1 MPAPNTVAIRSYR
14 GCFQLERRL
23 HRIDRWR
30 IPVPYGIPLRGI
42 AYAVAALAGLLALSD
57 LPLLGPLL
65 GAFHPALRLVVL
77 PIALAYALC
86 RVRLDGR
93 PAHAAVIAWL
103 RYRCTPARRAG
114 CRRAESV
121 GRVRLADVHFAPDE
135 LGARYRPALIRGPTE
150 LLLRYPA
157 VARQRRRTLEFHQHD
172 ARPMW
177 HGKRIR
183 VDARQAVRVR

>member
-1 MPAPNTVAIRSYR
+1 MPAPDVVAIRSYR

-42 AYAVAALAGLLALSD
+42 AYALAALGGVLVLSGLPVLDA
-57 LPLLGPLL
+57 LL

-77 PIALAYALC
+77 PIALAYAFC
-86 RVRLDGR
+86 RVRVDGR
-93 PAHAAVIAWL
+93 PAHAALIAWL
-103 RYRCTPARRAG
+103 RFRSAPARRVG
-114 CRRAESV
+114 CRRAEPAC
-121 GRVRLADVHFAPDE
+121 RERLADVHFAPDE
-135 LGARYRPALIRGPTE
+135 LGARYRPALIHGPAE

-157 VARQRRRTLEFHQHD
+157 AARQRRRILELRQHD
-172 ARPMW
+172 GRPMW

-183 VDARQAVRVR
+183 VDARQAVRLR